1 MNLRATLIAL
11 FVSAAQPALA
21 ADIGGWIEQ
30 QQRAELTRDDCSEL
44 PARAA
49 RTKAD
54 APEAAQVW
62 YATGLCYL
70 DGERLKRDP
79 VAAAAWFTKAAELGH
94 PLARR
99 ALLALGS

>member
-1 MNLRATLIAL
+1 MRTLAPL
-11 FVSAAQPALA
+11 FFLVTAVSAHS

-30 QQRAELTRDDCSEL
+30 QQRQQLTRDDCAEL

-49 RTKAD
+49 RIAPD
-54 APEAAQVW
+54 APNAAQTW

-79 VAAAAWFTKAAELGH
+79 VAAAAWFTKAADLGH

-99 ALLALGS
+99 ALLALRP

>member
-1 MNLRATLIAL
+1 MRALLL
-11 FVSAAQPALA
+11 FVTLACGLPTPA

-30 QQRAELTRDDCSEL
+30 QQRQRLTRDDCAEL

-49 RTKAD
+49 RIAPD
-54 APEAAQVW
+54 APEAAEVW

-79 VAAAAWFTKAAELGH
+79 VAAAAWFGKAADLGH

-99 ALLALGS
+99 ALLALRP